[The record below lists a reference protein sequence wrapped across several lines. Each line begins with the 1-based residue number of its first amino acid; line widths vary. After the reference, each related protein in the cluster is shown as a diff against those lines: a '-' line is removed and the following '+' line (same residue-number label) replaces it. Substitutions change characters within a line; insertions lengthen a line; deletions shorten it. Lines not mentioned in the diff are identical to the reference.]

1 MTTTQPASAVRID
14 IVSDVVCPWC
24 VVGLLQLL
32 QALEARGQTAELHW
46 HPFELN
52 PAMPPEGQNLREH
65 IMEKYGSSA
74 ADSQAA
80 RQRLTAIGAELGFV
94 FAFSDDSRMVNTFL
108 AHQLLDWAAEQ
119 GSQLPLKLAL
129 FRAYFS
135 QGRDVSDP
143 QVLLEVAAEAGF
155 APEAARQALVS
166 GDHIKPV
173 RMKEDYWRQQG
184 IQSVPAMVF
193 QNKYLVS
200 GAQGVE
206 GYGNIL
212 DQLAQMER

>member
-1 MTTTQPASAVRID
+1 MTTPSALRID
-14 IVSDVVCPWC
+14 IISDIVCPWC
-24 VVGLLQLL
+24 LVGLLQLL
-32 QALEARGQTAELHW
+32 QALEARNQTAALHW

-52 PAMPPEGQNLREH
+52 PDMPAEGQNLREH
-65 IMEKYGSSA
+65 IAEKYGASA
-74 ADSQAA
+74 ADSQAT
-80 RQRLTAIGAELGFV
+80 RDRLTEIGADLGFA
-94 FAFSDDSRMVNTFL
+94 FAFSEGSRMVNTFL
-108 AHQLLDWAAEQ
+108 AHQLLDWVGEQ
-119 GSQLPLKLAL
+119 ASQLPLKLAL

-143 QVLLEVAAEAGF
+143 QILLEIAAEAGLD
-155 APEAARQALVS
+155 PEDARQALVS
-166 GDHIKPV
+166 GDHIQPV

-193 QNKYLVS
+193 QGKYLVS

-212 DQLAQMER
+212 DQLAQMQG